1 MKKMKSWML
10 AAILF
15 CGASMLPSCNG
26 TATADKTD
34 DDTAAVVETTGSDA
48 FFPVMLQYLVDSI
61 GVHYA
66 QGEICIP
73 SCRAISINETNP
85 DSLLVLGDF
94 WVFNYNQVGDTLKC
108 VSGGSHPGKMVFQ
121 KDEKGEYVVTL
132 FDQVEDGARNI
143 ESAKRIF
150 GDMYNFFDTVNSDEK
165 SRERIRAEYIANY
178 VKEHN
183 LPVKYYQDYGWP
195 AQEIPVK

>member
-1 MKKMKSWML
+1 MKKMNLWML
-10 AAILF
+10 VAILF
-15 CGASMLPSCNG
+15 CGVGYLTSCNG
-26 TATADKTD
+26 NATADKTD

-48 FFPVMLQYLVDSI
+48 FWLVMEQYLVDSI

-66 QGEICIP
+66 KGEICIP
-73 SCRAISINETNP
+73 SVTALIIDETNR

-94 WVFNYNQVGDTLKC
+94 RVFNYNQVGDTLKW

-132 FDQVEDGARNI
+132 FDQVEDGARNN

-150 GDMYNFFDTVNSDEK
+150 GDMYNYFDSVNRDEK

-183 LPVKYYQDYGWP
+183 LPVKYYQDFGWP
-195 AQEIPVK
+195 AKEIPVK